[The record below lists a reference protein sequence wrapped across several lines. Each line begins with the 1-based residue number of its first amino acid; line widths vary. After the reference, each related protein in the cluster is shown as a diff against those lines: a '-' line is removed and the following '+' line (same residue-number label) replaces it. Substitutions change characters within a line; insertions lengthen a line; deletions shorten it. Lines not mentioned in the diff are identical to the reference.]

1 MEDKNNLL
9 KSKILAYEIKPSGTR
24 NIMGCNEDWYNSYYS
39 IRQTFS
45 KEEIEQMSE
54 QEIENLFR
62 LADNISDHLY

>member
-1 MEDKNNLL
+1 MENKNNSL
-9 KSKILAYEIKPSGTR
+9 KSKILAYEIKSSGTR